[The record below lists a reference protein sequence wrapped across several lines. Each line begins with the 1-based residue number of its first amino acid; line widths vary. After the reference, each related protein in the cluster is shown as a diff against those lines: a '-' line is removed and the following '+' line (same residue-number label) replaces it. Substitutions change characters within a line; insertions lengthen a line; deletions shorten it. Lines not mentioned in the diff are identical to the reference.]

1 MDAETTVAFILLCVQ
16 YVQRKG
22 TMGKDVIRVGV
33 VGAGTVGSGT
43 IEVLLKRVADLERR
57 SGVRVELAAVAELD
71 RAKAIAA
78 GAPEALIVDDFHK
91 VTENPDIDIVVEL
104 IGGKGIAAEV
114 VRTALKAGK
123 AVVTANKALLSEKG
137 ADLFALARQNNVP
150 LAFEAAVGGG
160 IPCIIG
166 IREGLSCNH
175 FHSLL
180 GILNGTCNFIL
191 SGMIQQGLA
200 YADCLKEAQRLGFAE
215 ADPTTDVEGFDTGH
229 KLTLLSAL
237 AFDTP
242 VDFSKL
248 HIEGIS
254 GIDISDIKFAGSL
267 GYAIKLLAVARPMDN
282 KLYLSVHPALLPVSH
297 PLASIHGSLNGV
309 LLDGDIVQ
317 ESMLVGR
324 GAGKLPTASA
334 VVADIVQV
342 ARILKYAPQMPYWTP
357 TEKPIYELG
366 VMSDYQTRYYLRF
379 MVQDEAGVFAELAA
393 ALGKRKVSIASVNQ
407 QEQKANPSD
416 PVAVVVITHKARE
429 GDVQAALEEIAGKP
443 FTKAAPVLLRIE
455 E

>member
-1 MDAETTVAFILLCVQ
+1 
-16 YVQRKG
+16 
-22 TMGKDVIRVGV
+22 MGKEIIRVGV

-43 IEVLLKRVADLERR
+43 IEVLLKRAAELESR

-91 VTENPDIDIVVEL
+91 VTENPNIDIAVEL

-137 ADLFALARQNNVP
+137 AELFGLARQNKVP

-160 IPCIIG
+160 IPCIMG
-166 IREGLSCNH
+166 IREGLNCNK
-175 FHSLL
+175 FTSLL

-191 SGMIQQGLA
+191 TGMVQKGLA
-200 YADCLKEAQRLGFAE
+200 YADCLKEAQKLGFAE
-215 ADPTTDVEGFDTGH
+215 ADPTTDVGGFDTGH
-229 KLTLLSAL
+229 KLSLLSAL

-242 VDFSKL
+242 MDFSKM
-248 HIEGIS
+248 HIEGID

-267 GYAIKLLAVARPMDN
+267 GYAIKLLAVARPLDG
-282 KLYLSVHPALLPVSH
+282 KLYLSVHPALLPAAH
-297 PLASIHGSLNGV
+297 PLASIHGSLNAV
-309 LLDGDIVQ
+309 SLYGDIVQ
-317 ESMLVGR
+317 ESVLVGR

-342 ARILKYAPQMPYWTP
+342 ARILKYAPQMPYWVP
-357 TEKPIYELG
+357 AEKPVYELG
-366 VMSDYQTRYYLRF
+366 KMEDYCSRYYLRF
-379 MVQDEAGVFAELAA
+379 TVTDEAGVFAELAA
-393 ALGKRKVSIASVNQ
+393 SLGKRGVSIASVNQ
-407 QEQKANPSD
+407 REQKANPSD
-416 PVAVVVITHKARE
+416 PVAVVVVTHAAKE
-429 GDVQAALEEIAGKP
+429 GNVQAALAEIASKP
-443 FTKAAPVLLRIE
+443 FTKAKPVLLRIE